1 MKTVLITGGS
11 RGLGQH
17 FVRAFLDD
25 GGYNVAACARHR
37 TPFIRDLEASPL
49 AGRFFFDEVDISD
62 SASSR
67 RFVAATRKRFGGV
80 DILINNAAVVAYSV
94 LAIQDDRQSDRMIDV
109 NIRGTVAVT
118 RACAREMLKKQWGR
132 IIMLTSITGRT
143 GYRGL
148 SVYAITKAGLDGF
161 MRALARELGDRGITV
176 NSVAPGF
183 LHTDMTQG
191 LTAEQREQIAR
202 RTPAGRLGRCEDVVP
217 LVKFLCS
224 EEAGFISGQTI
235 CVDGGLTA

>member
-17 FVRAFLDD
+17 LVGMFLAE
-25 GGYNVAACARHR
+25 GVYKVATCSRRR
-37 TPFIRDLEASPL
+37 TPFIEEMESSAAD
-49 AGRFFFDEVDISD
+49 RFFYSQVDISNL
-62 SASSR
+62 AHAR
-67 RFVAATRKRFGGV
+67 KFVAETRARFGGV
-80 DILINNAAVVAYSV
+80 DILINNAALAIYSV
-94 LAIQDDRQSDRMIDV
+94 LALLDDRQAGRMIDV
-109 NIRGTVAVT
+109 NLRGTIAIT
-118 RACAREMLKKQWGR
+118 RACAREMLKKKWGR
-132 IIMLTSITGRT
+132 IIMLTSVSGRT

-161 MRALARELGDRGITV
+161 TRSLARELGERGITV

-183 LHTDMTQG
+183 LATDMTTG